1 MLLINA
7 ALVPVESPRIDNG
20 YIRILD
26 QKIAAFGPMPAPNP
40 DEGEE
45 VLDLCGLTAYPGFVD
60 GHCHIGM
67 FADGLGFEGDDGNEE
82 TDPVTP
88 HLRAIDAVNPM
99 DRCFQEA
106 LEQGITTVVTGP
118 GSANPIA
125 GQFCAMKTF
134 GRRVDDMVIREPV
147 AMKFAL
153 GENPKTVYNDK
164 NQTPNTRMATA
175 ALIREE
181 LHKAQRYGEDL
192 EAAQEDEDA
201 DEPDF
206 DAKCEALL
214 PLLAGE
220 IKAHIHAH
228 RADDIFTALRFSK
241 EFGLAPVL
249 VHCTEGHLAADI
261 LGEEKASAICG
272 PLIGSR
278 CKPEL
283 VHASLANPAILSQ
296 NGVEVSICTDH
307 PELPIQCL
315 GISAGLAVREG
326 MDYDKALAAVTIVP
340 ARQAGVDSRVGS
352 IQVEKDA
359 DLAFFDC
366 DPLSLTAKPKLV
378 LVDGKIVFSKM

>member
-1 MLLINA
+1 MRGPSSA
-7 ALVPVESPRIDNG
+7 AGRG
-20 YIRILD
+20 D
-26 QKIAAFGPMPAPNP
+26 Q
-40 DEGEE
+40 
-45 VLDLCGLTAYPGFVD
+45 
-60 GHCHIGM
+60 
-67 FADGLGFEGDDGNEE
+67 
-82 TDPVTP
+82 
-88 HLRAIDAVNPM
+88 
-99 DRCFQEA
+99 
-106 LEQGITTVVTGP
+106 
-118 GSANPIA
+118 GS
-125 GQFCAMKTF
+125 
-134 GRRVDDMVIREPV
+134 
-147 AMKFAL
+147 
-153 GENPKTVYNDK
+153 
-164 NQTPNTRMATA
+164 
-175 ALIREE
+175 
-181 LHKAQRYGEDL
+181 H
-192 EAAQEDEDA
+192 
-201 DEPDF
+201 
-206 DAKCEALL
+206 
-214 PLLAGE
+214 
-220 IKAHIHAH
+220 HAH
-228 RADDIFTALRFSK
+228 RADDIFTAPLFSK

-307 PELPIQCL
+307 PELPIQFL

-352 IQVEKDA
+352 IQVGKDA

>member
-1 MLLINA
+1 MLLINTA
-7 ALVPVESPRIDNG
+7 IVPVESPRVELG
-20 YIRILD
+20 YIKISG
-26 QKIAAFGPMPAPNP
+26 QKIAAFGPMPAPVP
-40 DEGEE
+40 EEGEE
-45 VLDLCGLTAYPGFVD
+45 VLNLGGLTAYPGFVD

-88 HLRAIDAVNPM
+88 HLRSIDAINPM

-106 LEQGITTVVTGP
+106 LHQGITTVVTGP

-125 GQFCAMKTF
+125 GQFCAMKTH
-134 GRRVDDMVIREPV
+134 GRRVDDMIIKEPV

-164 NQTPNTRMATA
+164 NQAPNTRMATA

-181 LHKAQRYGEDL
+181 LHKAQRYAEDL
-192 EAAQEDEDA
+192 EDAQEDEDA

-214 PLLAGE
+214 PLLNGE

-241 EFGLAPVL
+241 EFGLTPVL

-261 LGEEKASAICG
+261 LGREKASAICG

-283 VHASLANPAILSQ
+283 ANQTLANPAILSE

-307 PELPIQCL
+307 PELPIQFL
-315 GISAGLAVREG
+315 GLSAGLAVREG
-326 MDYDKALAAVTIVP
+326 MDYDKALAAVTLVP
-340 ARQAGVDSRVGS
+340 ARQAGVEDRVGS
-352 IQVEKDA
+352 IRVGKDA

-366 DPLSLTAKPKLV
+366 DPLSLMAKPKLV
-378 LVDGKIVFSKM
+378 LVDGEIVFSQM